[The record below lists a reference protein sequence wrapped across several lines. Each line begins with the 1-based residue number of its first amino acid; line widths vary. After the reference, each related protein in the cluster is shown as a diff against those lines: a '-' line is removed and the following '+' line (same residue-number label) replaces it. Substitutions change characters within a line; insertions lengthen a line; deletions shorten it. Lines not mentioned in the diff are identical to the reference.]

1 MMTAM
6 SNEELLAQVP
16 IFAVLD
22 RKELAKVSRDAH
34 EVSFEAGANLSEA
47 GGLGATFFVVADGAL
62 EVSVDGRPV
71 RTLGPGD
78 YFGEMALIDKA
89 ARSATVVATTACRCL
104 VFTSWAFRP
113 FLRSQPDAAWAM
125 LEMMVHRVRE
135 AEAR

>member
-1 MMTAM
+1 MADTNSLREVPLFARL
-6 SNEELLAQVP
+6 SKRDLSRLAR
-16 IFAVLD
+16 ATHEHSYKAGRVLT
-22 RKELAKVSRDAH
+22 REGTTGSGFFVILEGTAKV
-34 EVSFEAGANLSEA
+34 EV
-47 GGLGATFFVVADGAL
+47 
-62 EVSVDGRPV
+62 PHK
-71 RTLGPGD
+71 RTKRLGPGA